1 MTTAIVETAQ
11 TRNSAIEGLGMT
23 NAVIETILSR
33 SATKY
38 YDADATLTDEQ
49 IAALVEIGTSAPNS
63 FNLQNWRFIAVRSP
77 EAKERLRPIAWN
89 QAMSTEAAVIFVIIG
104 QLADASEVPER
115 MGPMVDEGYMQAD
128 HLPEAEKGARSIYD
142 DNPQQQRDEAI
153 RSATF
158 GAAAIIYAARSMG
171 WGSTPMIG
179 FHPAEARTEYGLKN
193 NEIPVMLLA
202 VGPMREG
209 NWPSKPRRSALDV
222 LSYR

>member
-1 MTTAIVETAQ
+1 MSTAIFETAR
-11 TRNSAIEGLGMT
+11 TRKATEALVMT
-23 NAVIETILSR
+23 NAVIETMLSR

-49 IAALVEIGTSAPNS
+49 IAALVEIGTSAPTS

-89 QAMSTEAAVIFVIIG
+89 QAISYEAAVTFVIIG
-104 QLADASEVPER
+104 QLADASTVPAVFR
-115 MGPMVDEGYMQAD
+115 PMVEAGYMPAG
-128 HLPEAEKGARSIYD
+128 HLPEAEQGARGIYD
-142 DNPQQQRDEAI
+142 DQPQQQRDEAV

-158 GAAAIIYAARSMG
+158 GAAAIIYAARSLG

-179 FHPAEARTEYGLKN
+179 FDPAAARTEYGLAN

-209 NWPSKPRRSALDV
+209 NWPSKPRRPVLDV
-222 LSYR
+222 LSFR